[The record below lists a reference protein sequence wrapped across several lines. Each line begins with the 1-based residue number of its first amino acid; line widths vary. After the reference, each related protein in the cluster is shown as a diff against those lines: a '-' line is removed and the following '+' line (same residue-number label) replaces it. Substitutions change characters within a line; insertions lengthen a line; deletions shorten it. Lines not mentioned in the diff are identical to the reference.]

1 MADKKTYIVNDGASF
16 VAKGRVYKPG
26 DEIDGGLF
34 SDESLAANIKGGKLL
49 TEAQA
54 KAKNTDAKKD
64 EGKKDDDS
72 KKNDGKKNKTLDEMN
87 LEELKAYAKEK
98 NISTKN
104 GPLPWNNINNRD
116 ELLKAV
122 KEAEAENKGN

>member
-34 SDESLAANIKGGKLL
+34 SASALEANIKGGKLL

-54 KAKNTDAKKD
+54 KAKNADAKKD
-64 EGKKDDDS
+64 DPKKDDKKDDS
-72 KKNDGKKNKTLDEMN
+72 KKTKTLDEMN

-116 ELLKAV
+116 ELLKAI
-122 KEAEAENKGN
+122 KDAEAENKGN

>member
-16 VAKGRVYKPG
+16 VSKGRVYKPG
-26 DEIDGGLF
+26 DEISGDLF
-34 SDESLAANIKGGKLL
+34 SAASLEANIKAGKLL

-54 KAKNTDAKKD
+54 KANKKDDAKKD
-64 EGKKDDDS
+64 DAKKDDS
-72 KKNDGKKNKTLDEMN
+72 KKTKTLDEMS
-87 LEELKAYAKEK
+87 LDELKAYAKEK

-116 ELLKAV
+116 ELLKAI
-122 KEAEAENKGN
+122 KDAEAENKGGN